1 MKKNRRRRSLEATAS
16 GFGLLAALLMAA
28 AAPAAASDLAQRV
41 AIDSFRGPQG
51 AVVQDAV
58 ESALLRQY
66 YLVPDAQVLEAAR
79 KSGVRLRSDEDF
91 AEVGRSLNVAA
102 FVTATVRRNKN
113 WRVEMIVRNGETGEA
128 VARYDVTNRRLDGLT
143 ATVARATPHRLQV
156 LLANRAADSADDE
169 DAEVRVKARP
179 PVHARSHQQGDHDE
193 DGDKAAKPARKP
205 SKAQANKE
213 KEDDVEAETS
223 DEKPRDLPGANMPR
237 PYLELGAGG
246 RVFSRSMTF
255 TDNFSNIPA
264 YRLDRA
270 TAITIEMAFHPFA
283 LVEAT
288 RDDWI
293 AGFGLTGNVTYAMG
307 VTTEQTG
314 SDGRA
319 RTDVHG
325 YELGVRYRAALGP
338 VDLVPRGGYLAETF
352 AANVGTVAPDV
363 DYRVIRAGMGLQLA
377 LSRQAFMRTSADYLY
392 VLTAGRLNDADRFP
406 RAVTRGID
414 LTMGAGYA
422 FNDDVELFVAV
433 GLRRYGFDL
442 KVQPGDSLIAGGALD
457 EYVSMTMGL
466 TYRPTLG
473 GN

>member
-1 MKKNRRRRSLEATAS
+1 
-16 GFGLLAALLMAA
+16 
-28 AAPAAASDLAQRV
+28 
-41 AIDSFRGPQG
+41 
-51 AVVQDAV
+51 
-58 ESALLRQY
+58 
-66 YLVPDAQVLEAAR
+66 
-79 KSGVRLRSDEDF
+79 
-91 AEVGRSLNVAA
+91 
-102 FVTATVRRNKN
+102 
-113 WRVEMIVRNGETGEA
+113 
-128 VARYDVTNRRLDGLT
+128 
-143 ATVARATPHRLQV
+143 
-156 LLANRAADSADDE
+156 
-169 DAEVRVKARP
+169 
-179 PVHARSHQQGDHDE
+179 
-193 DGDKAAKPARKP
+193 
-205 SKAQANKE
+205 
-213 KEDDVEAETS
+213 
-223 DEKPRDLPGANMPR
+223 
-237 PYLELGAGG
+237 
-246 RVFSRSMTF
+246 MTF

-283 LVEAT
+283 LGEST

-319 RTDVHG
+319 RTEVHG

-338 VDLVPRGGYLAETF
+338 VDLVPRLGYLAETF

-363 DYRVIRAGMGLQLA
+363 DYRVVRTGLGLQLA
-377 LSRQAFMRTSADYLY
+377 LSHQAFMRASADYLY

-406 RAVTRGID
+406 RAVTRGVD
-414 LTMGAGYA
+414 LTLGAAYA
-422 FNDDVELFVAV
+422 FSDNVELFVAV

-442 KVQPGDSLIAGGALD
+442 KVKPGDSLIAGGALD